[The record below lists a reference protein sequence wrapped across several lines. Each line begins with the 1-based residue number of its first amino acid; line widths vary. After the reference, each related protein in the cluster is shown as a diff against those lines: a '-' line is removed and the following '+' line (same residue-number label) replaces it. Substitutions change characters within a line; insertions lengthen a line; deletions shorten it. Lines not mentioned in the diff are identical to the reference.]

1 MRTTKINRLSGPRK
15 YDFNFL
21 HRWLG
26 HRCGGDLFLQGIEAD
41 LYEEHNLRDLV
52 VLSGGSEPGD
62 SLAEYICAKL
72 VPLYHNLVGHKIHR
86 SINDGVFDD
95 MWEYKRN
102 VVKELGNS
110 LCMLLS
116 ALVPAASIFTLYF
129 LRSTVAR
136 LAAIASMSL
145 MFSLLMTFV
154 IRGSRGEIFAAT
166 TAFAALQVVFLGG
179 SSVSQ

>member
-1 MRTTKINRLSGPRK
+1 MKINQLSSPRK

-41 LYEEHNLRDLV
+41 PYEQHNLGDLV
-52 VLSGGSEPGD
+52 VLSGGSESGD
-62 SLAEYICAKL
+62 SLVEYLCAKL
-72 VPLYHNLVGHKIHR
+72 VPIYHNLLGHKIHR
-86 SINDGVFDD
+86 PMMDGVFDD
-95 MWEYKRN
+95 MWEYKRDI
-102 VVKELGNS
+102 VKELGNS

-129 LRSTVAR
+129 LRSMVAR

-145 MFSLLMTFV
+145 LFSLLMTFI
-154 IRGSRGEIFAAT
+154 IRGSRGETFAAT

-179 SSVSQ
+179 SSVMQ